1 MRDCFASLHPLEPD
15 DGTRWA
21 NLFDALLGVR
31 PKNLTRI
38 EVLIEKREI
47 DYDHLFCEDVD
58 NDVYGL
64 QWMKELLEE
73 DRDAH
78 GERKRDGTGDEGRGA
93 VDRRRRGKR
102 TLFLYAIRVL
112 NKLRR
117 TPMRCMLYGNCTPVR
132 WPMEEARI

>member
-47 DYDHLFCEDVD
+47 DYDRLFCEDVD
-58 NDVYGL
+58 NDVYEL

-78 GERKRDGTGDEGRGA
+78 GERKRDGTGDEEGS
-93 VDRRRRGKR
+93 RRQAEKGKENA
-102 TLFLYAIRVL
+102 LL
-112 NKLRR
+112 
-117 TPMRCMLYGNCTPVR
+117 VR
-132 WPMEEARI
+132 NQGSQ